1 MSWSSQILVRSG
13 VIITLILLSLAFLYV
28 FVSNW
33 KVYEISLQGKGGGGG
48 GETKRE
54 TRPESERGS
63 TKLVLAN
70 SLVTAMVAPISTK
83 PSPSDSQPEAGGDIV
98 TITVVAPE
106 EGGGH
111 PSH

>member
-1 MSWSSQILVRSG
+1 MVRSG

-33 KVYEISLQGKGGGGG
+33 KVYEISLQGKGAGGS
-48 GETKRE
+48 TKRE
-54 TRPESERGS
+54 TRPESEQGS

-83 PSPSDSQPEAGGDIV
+83 PSPSDSQPEAGADIV

-106 EGGGH
+106 EGGCH